1 MSALGISLK
10 NPIGEASTVAPGIS
24 NDDPVAVV
32 GRPKVRFDYPH
43 VLERPGS
50 SVPHENQRATKKVKN
65 KDDMTC
71 MGKENESIR
80 HESFDLTEMD
90 ERLAVV
96 GNPHANSTLPS
107 VAPRFSY
114 VGAVSGMKQSTA
126 CEFATPLTNEIVVT
140 KDDVKIDNRNMVPSI
155 KFSERVHALIDARMS
170 KTRGN
175 AKLLENPAISKLESI
190 GEEGEQHAF
199 NASKELQPL
208 KEQTYEESQSHIEGV
223 QDGIGIVQSDSV
235 CYMTIHGVF
244 GFSGGILG
252 GDFNSTL
259 SSAERSGGTC
269 YGSGVNALFSEFV
282 FKVGLLDSG
291 FIGPQFT

>member
-140 KDDVKIDNRNMVPSI
+140 KDDVKIDNRNMDWCG
-155 KFSERVHALIDARMS
+155 KQNNSEENNQGTKVTIVSESEVYGPWMLASYKNRRPRKDTAT
-170 KTRGN
+170 K
-175 AKLLENPAISKLESI
+175 KLLGRAAN
-190 GEEGEQHAF
+190 
-199 NASKELQPL
+199 
-208 KEQTYEESQSHIEGV
+208 
-223 QDGIGIVQSDSV
+223 
-235 CYMTIHGVF
+235 
-244 GFSGGILG
+244 
-252 GDFNSTL
+252 
-259 SSAERSGGTC
+259 
-269 YGSGVNALFSEFV
+269 
-282 FKVGLLDSG
+282 LLDSSR
-291 FIGPQFT
+291 FQALQDLR

>member
-1 MSALGISLK
+1 MRETAVTREGK
-10 NPIGEASTVAPGIS
+10 APIILSKEATFAKCWNMTKVGKR
-24 NDDPVAVV
+24 NDVIPSQVS
-32 GRPKVRFDYPH
+32 RP
-43 VLERPGS
+43 LELQLNHTPRAGS
-50 SVPHENQRATKKVKN
+50 R
-65 KDDMTC
+65 
-71 MGKENESIR
+71 
-80 HESFDLTEMD
+80 
-90 ERLAVV
+90 
-96 GNPHANSTLPS
+96 
-107 VAPRFSY
+107 
-114 VGAVSGMKQSTA
+114 
-126 CEFATPLTNEIVVT
+126 
-140 KDDVKIDNRNMVPSI
+140 
-155 KFSERVHALIDARMS
+155 
-170 KTRGN
+170 KTTN
-175 AKLLENPAISKLESI
+175 AKSI